1 MRLYFVARPR
11 RHLALAFTAALWL
24 SGCASNTPTREAAQA
39 TPEPRPPGAYYVY
52 VTNENSGDV
61 SVIDSVTMSVSATIP
76 VGKRPRGITASADGR
91 TIYVA
96 LSGSPPAPPGVDE
109 STLPPPDKS
118 ADGVGL
124 IDPATNK
131 VTRTIKCGSDPE
143 QFDLS
148 KDGKLIFVSNEDDAK
163 LSIVD
168 IAEGKTLQMLPVGEE
183 PEGVTTSPDGKFVYV
198 TSEDAGTVTVV
209 DTATLKPVKTI
220 KVGRRPRSVA
230 FTPDSKF
237 AYVTNENDGFVSLL
251 DAVSHR
257 SLRTIQLGEPGKVKP
272 MDVILSA
279 DGSQAYVSSGRGKQL
294 FMIDTKTNTI
304 SGSVEVGKRPWGIAL
319 SPDGKTLF
327 AADGPSDSIAVVDLA
342 TKSVIKRINAG
353 NSPWG
358 VITLAR

>member
-1 MRLYFVARPR
+1 MRRIVLVS
-11 RHLALAFTAALWL
+11 TALWL
-24 SGCASNTPTREAAQA
+24 AGCASTPPAPPEAAKPA
-39 TPEPRPPGAYYVY
+39 PRPPGAYYVY

-61 SVIDSVTMSVSATIP
+61 SVIDSVTMSVRATIP
-76 VGKRPRGITASADGR
+76 VGKRPRGITASPDGQ

-131 VTRTIKCGSDPE
+131 ITRTIKCGSDPE

-168 IAEGKTLQMLPVGEE
+168 LAEGKTLQMLTVGEE

-209 DTATLKPVKTI
+209 DTASLKPVKTV

-230 FTPDSKF
+230 FTADSKY

-251 DAVSHR
+251 DAVAHQ
-257 SLRTIQLGEPGKVKP
+257 SLRTIKLGEPGKIKP

-279 DGSQAYVSSGRGKQL
+279 DGATAYVSTGRGKQV
-294 FMIDTKTNTI
+294 FMIDTKTNAI

-327 AADGPSDSIAVVDLA
+327 AADGPNDSVAVVDLA
-342 TKSVIKRINAG
+342 TKTVVKQIKAG
-353 NSPWG
+353 GSPWG